1 MRLFLSLLCKRYT
14 QRTLFQT
21 ASQKISIAHNCFRY
35 QSSDVVLSQL
45 DKIPHITH
53 KLNCDIYIL
62 TKDGKLNTYQGPFDR
77 AKICQ
82 EYGLEPR
89 DLQKIDTDL
98 LINVPIIDIRQNR
111 FIIFSFRRLRSLI
124 ELDRSIFFVPA
135 AEKIAREPLG
145 FQDDIH
151 WERIAQAYQRIV
163 LYIHKTYQE
172 RFINQT
178 LINVDSIP
186 FEFRLTEINLES
198 VAHGLRLKG
207 QELLIQFQNVRERAY
222 SRITIGSL
230 RELALLKEKVD
241 KYKRNADL
249 AHQAIVDVLAQDED
263 MIGMYLT
270 DTRKRDI
277 SDHIQVELLLEAC
290 TKQMAEV
297 RRTISDLSD
306 SVRTLESATGFMLDA
321 VRNELLSFEIR
332 INIIT
337 MSLGMGAFI
346 AGTFGMNLTNGIE
359 QNPYA
364 FYAITGTSIVLI
376 GGAIVRAFARL
387 SRYRRIRLHR
397 SNKIDTF

>member
-14 QRTLFQT
+14 QRALFQT
-21 ASQKISIAHNCFRY
+21 ASKKISIAQNCFRY

-45 DKIPHITH
+45 DNIPHVTH

-135 AEKIAREPLG
+135 AEKIAREPLE
-145 FQDDIH
+145 FKDDIH

-178 LINVDSIP
+178 FINVDSIP

-207 QELLIQFQNVRERAY
+207 QELLIQFQNVRER
-222 SRITIGSL
+222 
-230 RELALLKEKVD
+230 
-241 KYKRNADL
+241 
-249 AHQAIVDVLAQDED
+249 
-263 MIGMYLT
+263 
-270 DTRKRDI
+270 
-277 SDHIQVELLLEAC
+277 
-290 TKQMAEV
+290 
-297 RRTISDLSD
+297 
-306 SVRTLESATGFMLDA
+306 
-321 VRNELLSFEIR
+321 
-332 INIIT
+332 
-337 MSLGMGAFI
+337 
-346 AGTFGMNLTNGIE
+346 
-359 QNPYA
+359 
-364 FYAITGTSIVLI
+364 
-376 GGAIVRAFARL
+376 
-387 SRYRRIRLHR
+387 
-397 SNKIDTF
+397 